1 MRSRVT
7 INDGTPETR
16 GRVISL
22 QPVRRLATPPPSA
35 VNDPIDMAVLGR
47 FLTELCRRSH
57 GGVVKIRTSPRGRRW
72 RVSVLDT
79 SLERRVAAANTL
91 GEALER
97 ALQKLLP

>member
-1 MRSRVT
+1 MRSRLTIHDGVT
-7 INDGTPETR
+7 EPR

-22 QPVRRLATPPPSA
+22 QPIRRFGTPAPSA

-57 GGVVKIRTSPRGRRW
+57 GGSVKIRTSPRGRRW
-72 RVSVLDT
+72 RVSVVDT
-79 SLERRVAAANTL
+79 GLQRRVASANTL
-91 GEALER
+91 AEALER